1 VAAGKLKIKL
11 PEDTSVDA
19 EVDLGKIGSGDFQL
33 AVRLNVN
40 IPGLEEGVKRE
51 LAEAAHQICPYSRMT
66 RGHVSVDLKVL

>member
-1 VAAGKLKIKL
+1 MKIKL

-19 EVDLGKIGSGDFQL
+19 EVDLGKTGGGDFQL

-66 RGHVSVDLKVL
+66 RGHVAVELKVV